1 MSKNESNVDGVK
13 PVSLIPVKLSLQA
26 YSGNNTGT
34 TYSPTDIYCT
44 FIAPQVYNVK

>member
-1 MSKNESNVDGVK
+1 MSKNESNVNGVK
-13 PVSLIPVKLSLQA
+13 PVSLISVKLSLHA
-26 YSGNNTGT
+26 YSGNNAGN

>member
-1 MSKNESNVDGVK
+1 MSKEAHKDDGVK
-13 PVSLIPVKLSLQA
+13 PVSLILIKLSLRA
-26 YSGNNTGT
+26 YSGNSTGT

>member
-26 YSGNNTGT
+26 YSDNTGA
-34 TYSPTDIYCT
+34 TYSPTDIYCK

>member
-1 MSKNESNVDGVK
+1 MSKNKRIVGGVK

-44 FIAPQVYNVK
+44 FIAPQEYNVK